1 MSAIERC
8 RTAALGGH
16 VARCEN
22 AACGHTVIAYCSCR
36 NRHCP
41 KCQGAAAREWLAER
55 EAELLPVPYFHVVY
69 TLPAPIADIAYQN
82 KRVIYDL
89 LFKASAETTLT
100 IAADP
105 KHLGAKI
112 AITSVLHT
120 WGSAMTHHP
129 HVHMIVPGGGLSADA
144 SKWIAC
150 RPNFFLPVRVLSRLF
165 RRLFLTMLAAAHEAG
180 QLKFFGDHAGLS
192 DKAAFAAFLAPWAEA
207 EWVVYA
213 KEPFGGPEEV
223 LRYLSRYTH
232 RVAISNRRLVSADDV
247 GVTFKCKD
255 YRIDGPGRYTT
266 MTLHPHEF
274 IRRFLMHVLPKGL
287 HRIRHYGLLANGN
300 RADNIARVREL
311 LAMAPRAKEP
321 EDVKAAETDHPCVL
335 PHPCPCCGGRMLI
348 IETFAAGC
356 EPKYRPAPTMPAI
369 RIDTS

>member
-1 MSAIERC
+1 VSGTALEVADVFRDHGAAWRDANRGHVSLGQLKVMSAIERC

-16 VARCEN
+16 VARCET
-22 AACGHTVIAYCSCR
+22 CPHTVIGYNSCR

-69 TLPAPIADIAYQN
+69 TLPGPIADIAYQN

-89 LFKASAETTLT
+89 LFRASAQTTIT

-105 KHLGAKI
+105 KHLGAKV

-144 SKWIAC
+144 SRWIAC

-180 QLKFFGDHAGLS
+180 QLKFFGDHAGLT
-192 DKAAFAAFLAPWAEA
+192 DNAAFATFLAPWAEA

-213 KEPFGGPEEV
+213 KGAIWRPRGG
-223 LRYLSRYTH
+223 
-232 RVAISNRRLVSADDV
+232 AAVSL
-247 GVTFKCKD
+247 
-255 YRIDGPGRYTT
+255 
-266 MTLHPHEF
+266 TLHAP
-274 IRRFLMHVLPKGL
+274 RRHLEPPARLGRRRRRHVQMQGLPDRRTGPV
-287 HRIRHYGLLANGN
+287 HDDDA
-300 RADNIARVREL
+300 APARV
-311 LAMAPRAKEP
+311 
-321 EDVKAAETDHPCVL
+321 HPAL
-335 PHPCPCCGGRMLI
+335 PD
-348 IETFAAGC
+348 A
-356 EPKYRPAPTMPAI
+356 RPAERAPSHPPLWASRQWQSRRQHRARPPAACYGA
-369 RIDTS
+369 TCKGA